1 MEVVAVALD
10 GRGELNRS
18 EKGEKTDANELVALN
33 GARTAAMLVR
43 KHGAPRSGSE
53 PAVQGRM
60 VPHAVGWQ

>member
-18 EKGEKTDANELVALN
+18 EKGEKTDTNELEALN

-43 KHGAPRSGSE
+43 KHGCRDQ
-53 PAVQGRM
+53 AVNRQCRAEWCRM
-60 VPHAVGWQ
+60 Q